1 MKREELM
8 ITLAIFS
15 DVHSNLEALTTV
27 LDYIKDV
34 SPDIII
40 YLGDTVG
47 YGPNPKECIEIIED
61 VAQIHVVGNHDYAV
75 FTNNFIHFNPL
86 PKISLSWTKKQ
97 LTERDIQ
104 ILGSH
109 PFFSIFPLFITDG
122 NAMFV
127 HGSPRRPLR
136 DYVSPNLPS
145 WSYNMFFEITRE
157 FTEIDFL
164 FLGHTH
170 KPLHIVNEDK
180 HLLNPGSVGQ
190 PRDNDPRASFM
201 IFKINEKNRDFQF
214 EHVRLEYDVDTTCNK
229 MAELNFHPFLI
240 NRLKRGI

>member
-1 MKREELM
+1 M

-15 DVHSNLEALTTV
+15 DVHANLEALNV
-27 LDYIKDV
+27 VSDQIKDL
-34 SPDIII
+34 SPDITI

-47 YGPNPKECIEIIED
+47 YGPNPKECIKVVED
-61 VAQIHVVGNHDYAV
+61 MAQIHVVGNHDYAL
-75 FTNNFIHFNPL
+75 FTNNFIYFNPL
-86 PKISLSWTKKQ
+86 PKLSLLWTKEQ
-97 LTERDIQ
+97 LSDQEIQ
-104 ILGSH
+104 LLGSH
-109 PFFSIFPLFITDG
+109 PFFSIFPLFISEG

-127 HGSPRRPLR
+127 HGSPRKPLR

-170 KPLHIVNEDK
+170 KPLHIVNENK
-180 HLLNPGSVGQ
+180 HLFNPGSVGQ

-201 IFKINEKNRDFQF
+201 IFKINEKSKDF
-214 EHVRLEYDVDTTCNK
+214 EYEPVRLEYDVDTTCNK
-229 MAELNFHPFLI
+229 MEDLQFHPFLI

>member
-1 MKREELM
+1 M

-15 DVHSNLEALTTV
+15 DVHSNLEALDV
-27 LDYIKDV
+27 VMDYLEDL
-34 SPDIII
+34 SPDITIF
-40 YLGDTVG
+40 LGDTVG
-47 YGPNPKECIEIIED
+47 YGPNPKECIEKVEK
-61 VAQIHVVGNHDYAV
+61 ATQIHVVGNHDYAI
-75 FTNNFIHFNPL
+75 FKDNFEHFNPL

-97 LTERDIQ
+97 LTEKEILQ
-104 ILGSH
+104 LGSH
-109 PFFSIFPLFITDG
+109 PLFSIFPLFITDG

-157 FTEIDFL
+157 FTEIEYL

-170 KPLHIVNEDK
+170 KPLHIINDRK

-190 PRDNDPRASFM
+190 PRDKDPRASFM
-201 IFKINEKNRDFQF
+201 IFKINEKTKDF
-214 EHVRLEYDVDTTCNK
+214 EYEIIRLDYDIETTCKK
-229 MAELNFHPFLI
+229 MEEYNFHPFLI
-240 NRLKRGI
+240 NRLRRGI

>member
-1 MKREELM
+1 M

-15 DVHSNLEALTTV
+15 DVHANLEALSIV
-27 LDYIKDV
+27 SDKINDL

-47 YGPNPKECIEIIED
+47 YGPNPKECLEIVEKIT
-61 VAQIHVVGNHDYAV
+61 QIHVVGNHDYAI
-75 FTNNFIHFNPL
+75 FQDNFKYFNPL
-86 PKISLSWTKKQ
+86 PKISLSWTKDQ
-97 LTERDIQ
+97 LSEHEKLL
-104 ILGSH
+104 LGSH

-136 DYVSPNLPS
+136 DYVSPDLPS

-157 FTEIDFL
+157 YTEIDFL

-170 KPLHIVNEDK
+170 KPLHIVNENK

-190 PRDNDPRASFM
+190 PRDNNPKASFM
-201 IFKINEKNRDFQF
+201 TFRINEATKDFEY
-214 EHVRLEYDVDTTCNK
+214 EHIRLEYDVDTTCKK
-229 MAELNFHPFLI
+229 MEELGFHHFLI
-240 NRLKRGI
+240 SRLKRGI

>member
-1 MKREELM
+1 M
-8 ITLAIFS
+8 INLAIFS
-15 DVHSNLEALTTV
+15 DVHSNLEALNV
-27 LDYIKDV
+27 VSDQIKDL

-47 YGPNPKECIEIIED
+47 YGPNPKECIKTVENMS
-61 VAQIHVVGNHDYAV
+61 QIHVVGNHDYAL
-75 FTNNFIHFNPL
+75 FTNNFIYFNPL
-86 PKISLSWTKKQ
+86 PKLSLLWTKEHLSKQ
-97 LTERDIQ
+97 EIQ
-104 ILGSH
+104 LLGSH
-109 PFFSIFPLFITDG
+109 PLFSIFPLFISEG

-127 HGSPRRPLR
+127 HGSPRKPLR

-170 KPLHIVNEDK
+170 KPLHIVNEKK
-180 HLLNPGSVGQ
+180 HLFNPGSVGQ

-201 IFKINEKNRDFQF
+201 TFKINEESKDFEY
-214 EHVRLEYDVDTTCNK
+214 EHVRLEYDVETTCKK
-229 MAELNFHPFLI
+229 MEELQFHPFLI

>member
-1 MKREELM
+1 M

-15 DVHSNLEALTTV
+15 DVHSNLEALNIVT
-27 LDYIKDV
+27 DHIKDS

-47 YGPNPKECIEIIED
+47 YGPNPKECIEIVENL
-61 VAQIHVVGNHDYAV
+61 AQIHVVGNHDYAIWKD
-75 FTNNFIHFNPL
+75 NFKYFNPL
-86 PKISLSWTKKQ
+86 PKISLSWTKNLLSDREKQ
-97 LTERDIQ
+97 L
-104 ILGSH
+104 LGSH
-109 PFFSIFPLFITDG
+109 PFFSIFPFFISEG

-136 DYVSPNLPS
+136 DYVSPDLPS

-170 KPLHIVNEDK
+170 KPLHIVNEGK

-190 PRDNDPRASFM
+190 PRDNDPRASYLT
-201 IFKINEKNRDFQF
+201 FKIDEETKGF
-214 EHVRLEYDVDTTCNK
+214 EYEHIRLEYDVELTCNK
-229 MAELNFHPFLI
+229 MEELGFHHFLI
-240 NRLKRGI
+240 NRLKKGI

>member
-1 MKREELM
+1 M
-8 ITLAIFS
+8 INLAIFS
-15 DVHSNLEALTTV
+15 DVHSNLEALNV
-27 LDYIKDV
+27 VVDYIKDI

-40 YLGDTVG
+40 FLGDVVG
-47 YGPNPKECIEIIED
+47 YGPNPKECIEIVENI
-61 VAQIHVVGNHDYAV
+61 AQIHVVGNHDYAI
-75 FTNNFIHFNPL
+75 FTDNFMYFNPL
-86 PKISLSWTKKQ
+86 PKISLSWTKQQ
-97 LTERDIQ
+97 LTDREIQ

-109 PFFSIFPLFITDG
+109 PFFSIFPLFVTEG

-127 HGSPRRPLR
+127 HGSPRKPLR

-170 KPLHIVNEDK
+170 KPLHIINEEK

-190 PRDNDPRASFM
+190 PRDKNPKASFM
-201 IFKINEKNRDFQF
+201 TFQIKEQTKEFEF
-214 EHVRLEYDVDTTCNK
+214 EHVRLEYDVETTCKK
-229 MAELNFHPFLI
+229 MEELQFHPFLI
-240 NRLKRGI
+240 NRLRRGI

>member
-1 MKREELM
+1 M
-8 ITLAIFS
+8 INLAIFS
-15 DVHSNLEALTTV
+15 DVHSNLEALNV
-27 LDYIKDV
+27 VVDYIKDI

-40 YLGDTVG
+40 FLGDIVG
-47 YGPNPKECIEIIED
+47 YGPNPKECIKIVED
-61 VAQIHVVGNHDYAV
+61 IAQIHVVGNHDYAI
-75 FTNNFIHFNPL
+75 FTNNFMYFNPL
-86 PKISLSWTKKQ
+86 PKISLSWTKQ
-97 LTERDIQ
+97 LLTDREIQ

-109 PFFSIFPLFITDG
+109 PFFSIFPLFVTEG

-127 HGSPRRPLR
+127 HGSPRKPLR

-170 KPLHIVNEDK
+170 KPLHIINEEK

-190 PRDNDPRASFM
+190 PRDKNPKASFM
-201 IFKINEKNRDFQF
+201 TFQIKEKTKEFEF
-214 EHVRLEYDVDTTCNK
+214 EHVRLDYDVETTCKK
-229 MAELNFHPFLI
+229 MEELQFHPFLI
-240 NRLKRGI
+240 SRLRRGI

>member
-1 MKREELM
+1 M
-8 ITLAIFS
+8 INLAIFS
-15 DVHSNLEALTTV
+15 DVHSNLEALSV
-27 LDYIKDV
+27 VVDYIKDI

-40 YLGDTVG
+40 FLGDIVG
-47 YGPNPKECIEIIED
+47 YGPNPKECIKIVED
-61 VAQIHVVGNHDYAV
+61 IAQIHVVGNHDYAI
-75 FTNNFIHFNPL
+75 FTDNFMYFNPL
-86 PKISLSWTKKQ
+86 PKISLSWTKQQ
-97 LTERDIQ
+97 LTDKEIQ

-109 PFFSIFPLFITDG
+109 PFFSIFPLFVTEG

-127 HGSPRRPLR
+127 HGSPRKPLR

-170 KPLHIVNEDK
+170 KPLHIVNSEK

-190 PRDNDPRASFM
+190 PRDQNPKASFM
-201 IFKINEKNRDFQF
+201 TFQIKEKTKEFEF
-214 EHVRLEYDVDTTCNK
+214 EHVRLDYDVETTCKK
-229 MAELNFHPFLI
+229 MEELQFHPFLI
-240 NRLKRGI
+240 NRLRRGI